1 MMDVET
7 IRPGL
12 WRWTAPHPDWTE
24 KDGGPGGWARDV
36 ASFYYEA
43 PGHVVLL
50 DPQVPPDGAPDG
62 TPDAERFWRA
72 LDRDVQ
78 RLQLPVAVL
87 LTQGWHERSAS
98 AVYERYRT
106 RPGASVWVPRA
117 SRNEVEG
124 TATDTFVPGDPLP
137 GGVQAFGPRGPETGE
152 VLYYIPQHA
161 ALMSGDHLVAEGDGR
176 LRLGWIDDEAW
187 KQERLLPTL
196 RALLDLPLEMVL
208 LAHGRSIL
216 SGGKEALAQAIQ
228 EPAWGDLTLK
238 P

>member
-24 KDGGPGGWARDV
+24 KDGGPGGWERDV

-50 DPQVPPDGAPDG
+50 DPQAPPDGAPSG
-62 TPDAERFWRA
+62 TPEAERFWRA
-72 LDRDVQ
+72 LDGDVQ

-87 LTQGWHERSAS
+87 LTYAEHERSAT
-98 AVYERYRT
+98 AIYERYRT

-117 SRNEVEG
+117 SRNQMEG
-124 TATDTFVPGDPLP
+124 TATNTFVPGDPLP
-137 GGVQAFGPRGPETGE
+137 GGVQAFGTNGPETEE
-152 VLYYIPQHA
+152 VFYYLSQHA
-161 ALMSGDHLVAEGDGR
+161 ALMSGDHLVGEGDGR
-176 LRLGWIDDEAW
+176 LRLGWVNEGAW

-196 RALLDLPLEMVL
+196 RTLLELPLEMVL
-208 LAHGRSIL
+208 VTHGRSTL
-216 SGGKEALAQAIQ
+216 SGGREALARAIE
-228 EPAWGDLTLK
+228 EPAWGDLKT
-238 P
+238 